1 MLGRLIFLSLPVVA
15 IAIFPIVLIP
25 SGITREVRFP
35 VVLIVLAPIEVKL
48 VGVSNVSEVIPE
60 VQKAPSMLVTL
71 FGITTEICPVP

>member
-1 MLGRLIFLSLPVVA
+1 MFLSLGAVA
-15 IAIFPIVLIP
+15 IAILPIVLIP

-35 VVLIVLAPIEVKL
+35 VVRIELAPIEVRL

-60 VQKAPSMLVTL
+60 VQKAPSILVTL

>member
-25 SGITREVRFP
+25 SGITREVIFA

-60 VQKAPSMLVTL
+60 VQKAPSILVTL